1 VVKCRLTQQSPQMPR
16 KFFKKYL
23 PSHES
28 IRQHKYLGRL
38 GRFLQH
44 PNLWHLNRHS
54 VSGGVAVG
62 LFSGLVPGPLQ
73 MLTAAL
79 IAIPLRVN
87 LPIALVTT
95 LYTNPLTIAPLYV
108 GAYFLGTLI
117 TGAESQMVPPPEF
130 AWSEFGAWLSA
141 LVDWTLSLGKPLI
154 VGLVALACS
163 LAAAG
168 YVLVRV
174 VWRVAVTLA
183 WRRRK
188 MKKTQLSP

>member
-1 VVKCRLTQQSPQMPR
+1 MAR
-16 KFFKKYL
+16 KFFKKFL
-23 PSHES
+23 PSNES
-28 IRQHKYLGRL
+28 VRNHKYLGRL
-38 GRFLQH
+38 SIYLQH

-117 TGAESQMVPPPEF
+117 TGAESHMVPPPEF
-130 AWSEFGAWLSA
+130 SWSELGVWLSA
-141 LVDWTLSLGKPLI
+141 LVDWTLSLGKPLM

-163 LAAAG
+163 LAVTG
-168 YVLVRV
+168 YVAVRV
-174 VWRVAVTLA
+174 GWRVAVGLA
-183 WRRRK
+183 WQRRK
-188 MKKTQLSP
+188 TKRAQAALLRQSEGLKE